1 LFLNSKNDHCGSE
14 GSLTSWERGFMARY
28 SFAPSTPQLRAH
40 HQQDRLARHSVE
52 RAVRVLNRHGVA
64 IGAGGEASRPF
75 FCLRGTFRLPRTLHR
90 YEAGLPQ
97 RARQMTDEHLMLEVR
112 GGSRPAFEALFE
124 RYKDAVWRFYRR
136 RIDDPGRAEELAQDV
151 FVAVLQDARRYEPR
165 AAFRRYLFGIACN
178 HYEQIR

>member
-1 LFLNSKNDHCGSE
+1 
-14 GSLTSWERGFMARY
+14 
-28 SFAPSTPQLRAH
+28 
-40 HQQDRLARHSVE
+40 
-52 RAVRVLNRHGVA
+52 
-64 IGAGGEASRPF
+64 
-75 FCLRGTFRLPRTLHR
+75 
-90 YEAGLPQ
+90 
-97 RARQMTDEHLMLEVR
+97 MTDEHLMLEVR